1 MEEKIYQLADSIEK
15 YNSIDKSFY
24 KKFDIR
30 RGLRNKD
37 GTGVLVGITA
47 VGDVKG
53 YDRAD
58 DKIIPIE
65 GNLYYRGYSVL
76 DIVKDLKKDNR
87 FGFEE
92 VIYLLLFNK
101 LPTKE
106 ALEKFKKILI
116 EQRRLPDRF
125 LEDVLLK
132 VPGDNIMNKMMRS
145 MLTLYSFDANPDSI
159 DTFNVLNQSISL
171 ISKLPLIMGYAYQAK
186 RHYLDG
192 QSLVIHFPYEDRS
205 MSENILHIIRNN
217 DDYSDLEAKVL
228 DLLLILHAEHGG
240 GNNSAFATHVVTSS
254 GTDTY
259 SAIATGLASLKG
271 PRHGGANLKVKEM
284 LDDIKANVGDIND
297 LSKLEEYLKKMLD
310 KKAFDN
316 KGLIYGLGHA
326 VYTLSDPRALLL
338 KEQAKK
344 LAKEKGMKEEYEFIE
359 NVEKIGAR
367 LVQEKN
373 KAEYASCAN
382 VDMYSGFVYQ
392 MLGIPEELYT
402 PLFAVSRMSG
412 WAAHRLEQI
421 LDEKIIRPA
430 YKSISNLR
438 EYEPFSERR
447 EDD

>member
-76 DIVKDLKKDNR
+76 DIVKDIKKDNR

-205 MSENILHIIRNN
+205 MAENILHIIRNN

-382 VDMYSGFVYQ
+382 IDMYSGFVYQ

>member
-53 YDRAD
+53 YDRVD

-132 VPGDNIMNKMMRS
+132 VPGENIMNKMMRS

-205 MSENILHIIRNN
+205 MAENILHIIRNN
-217 DDYSDLEAKVL
+217 DDYTDLEAKVL

-344 LAKEKGMKEEYEFIE
+344 LAQEKGMQEEYEFIE

-382 VDMYSGFVYQ
+382 IDMYSGFVYQ